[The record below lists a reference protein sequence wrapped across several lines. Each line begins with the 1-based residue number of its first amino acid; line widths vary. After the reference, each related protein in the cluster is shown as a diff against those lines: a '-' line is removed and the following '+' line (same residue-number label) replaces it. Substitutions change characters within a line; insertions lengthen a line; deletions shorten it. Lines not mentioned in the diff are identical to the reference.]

1 VTDYTFRDLRE
12 AWIDYRTGDE
22 AFDEYKD
29 YVAADAAFH
38 QAMSDHA
45 RRVLIQH
52 QARPLNSPNCICGW
66 RPTISLNDTEADRG
80 QHLGHIAEILAGR
93 AV

>member
-1 VTDYTFRDLRE
+1 MSDYTFRDLRD
-12 AWIDYRTGDE
+12 AWVDYRTGDE

-29 YVAADAAFH
+29 YVAAAAAFEETM
-38 QAMSDHA
+38 ADHA
-45 RRVLIQH
+45 REVLIKH

-80 QHLGHIAEILAGR
+80 QHIGHQVDMMMAA
-93 AV
+93 A